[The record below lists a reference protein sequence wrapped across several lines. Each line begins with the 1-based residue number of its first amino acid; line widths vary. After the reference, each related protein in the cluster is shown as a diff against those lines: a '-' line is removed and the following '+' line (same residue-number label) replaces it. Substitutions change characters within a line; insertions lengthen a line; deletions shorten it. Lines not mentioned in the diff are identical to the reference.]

1 MNLTE
6 FINLLKKLDDGTNL
20 TNEEQ
25 TKLDCKAEE
34 LVQAMQ
40 NGNIDFDSQNALDYY
55 VSFFEYSKTLSIN
68 AVKVINTYNN
78 IVEENKLNNGLKN
91 TNNSVLIM
99 KPIKDKTGT
108 IKIITI
114 IYMTILFGLFVAALI
129 LALTTK

>member
-55 VSFFEYSKTLSIN
+55 V
-68 AVKVINTYNN
+68 
-78 IVEENKLNNGLKN
+78 
-91 TNNSVLIM
+91 
-99 KPIKDKTGT
+99 
-108 IKIITI
+108 
-114 IYMTILFGLFVAALI
+114 
-129 LALTTK
+129 